1 MLMLMLMLCCV
12 VSLLAS
18 ILLIDTVTT
27 FCIVVTANTM
37 NFVDFYPPRFR
48 VLYSMQ
54 DLTRLL
60 LLSLSLFLLL
70 LLSFPFD
77 RGGVEECS
85 RDSPSS
91 FA

>member
-1 MLMLMLMLCCV
+1 MLCCV

-18 ILLIDTVTT
+18 IIFIDTVTT

-37 NFVDFYPPRFR
+37 NFVDFFPPRFR

-60 LLSLSLFLLL
+60 LLSLSLLLL
-70 LLSFPFD
+70 LLSFLFD